1 MKLIKFSYHLFCK
14 NILMSIIIIIQLVT
28 STLLLSDIL
37 VTANSYFV
45 TVDEYISSGL
55 SNINGILGDYGG
67 YPVPD
72 RLLNK
77 LPENSI
83 DYCELGGVA
92 YCGEYSLYGYSDE
105 FVNDY
110 TPELLEGTWLNECT
124 DDLKNIPVVIPYSLN
139 KHFNIGD
146 IIDIDSE
153 NGFTGKIVGILK
165 TSYYCTFNNGGTEL
179 NTKDM
184 LGKADESF
192 EIPLLTL
199 YNYLPKEIISTGMT
213 EAIVLKNSN
222 DLNEAYKLFSNYYYV
237 RTFFDVLENGKED
250 AYARVRALG
259 PILLTLSLVSLFGM
273 IGCIAIS
280 TYKNLYFYSILYLC
294 GASTKKCFLISL
306 LYTVIYIVLTLVV
319 FFVIFIFVM
328 QKSMC
333 WLNYIAIIAIIMILL
348 SLSLIPYRILKKN
361 PPIEVFKYKR

>member
-14 NILMSIIIIIQLVT
+14 NLLMSMIIIIQLVA
-28 STLLLSDIL
+28 SILLLSDIL

-45 TVDEYISSGL
+45 TINEYISSGL
-55 SNINGILGDYGG
+55 SDINGIIIDNGG
-67 YPVPD
+67 NSVPD

-77 LPENSI
+77 FPENSI

-92 YCGEYSLYGYSDE
+92 YFGEYTLYGYSKE

-110 TPELLEGTWLNECT
+110 IPELSEGTWLNECT
-124 DDLKNIPVVIPYSLN
+124 DDLDIPVVIPYSLN
-139 KHFNIGD
+139 KYFNIGD

-153 NGFTGKIVGILK
+153 NGLTGKIVGILK

-192 EIPLLTL
+192 EFPLLTL
-199 YNYLPKEIISTGMT
+199 YNYLPNETVSNGMI
-213 EAIVLKNSN
+213 EAIVLKNSS
-222 DLNEAYKLFSNYYYV
+222 DLNEAYEFFSEYYYA
-237 RTFFDVLENGKED
+237 RTFSDVLENGIED

-259 PILLTLSLVSLFGM
+259 PIFLTLSLVSLFGM

-294 GASTKKCFLISL
+294 GASTKKCFLVSL
-306 LYTVIYIVLTLVV
+306 LYTVIYIVLTLVI

-333 WLNYIAIIAIIMILL
+333 WLNYITIIAIMMILL

>member
-1 MKLIKFSYHLFCK
+1 
-14 NILMSIIIIIQLVT
+14 MSIIIIIQLVA

-55 SNINGILGDYGG
+55 SNINGIIVDNGG
-67 YPVPD
+67 NPVPD

-237 RTFFDVLENGKED
+237 RTFF
-250 AYARVRALG
+250 
-259 PILLTLSLVSLFGM
+259 S
-273 IGCIAIS
+273 CIS
-280 TYKNLYFYSILYLC
+280 D
-294 GASTKKCFLISL
+294 
-306 LYTVIYIVLTLVV
+306 
-319 FFVIFIFVM
+319 
-328 QKSMC
+328 
-333 WLNYIAIIAIIMILL
+333 
-348 SLSLIPYRILKKN
+348 
-361 PPIEVFKYKR
+361 